1 MDVRRRQPAPEPHPT
16 HRSALDAR
24 APDLLQRQPAPT
36 PQVPAERHDNQHSE
50 PEDLEKASGAA
61 GRAGL
66 LRRDRYAIQASDELD
81 LTPAER
87 EELAALQRATIAKY
101 S

>member
-1 MDVRRRQPAPEPHPT
+1 MDVRRRQPTPEPHPT
-16 HRSALDAR
+16 HRAALDAR
-24 APDLLQRQPAPT
+24 APDLLQRRDA
-36 PQVPAERHDNQHSE
+36 QVLREDDAE
-50 PEDLEKASGAA
+50 PEDLERASGAA

-66 LRRDRYAIQASDELD
+66 LRRDRYALQASREPD

-87 EELAALQRATIAKY
+87 EELAALQRAAIAKY